1 MALIE
6 RGPVEL
12 TPGGW
17 RTLERFVGKVS
28 STTAFFRSPA
38 GVRIKVRYGDGSFLG
53 FDRQKQTLD
62 GASQKTLSVL
72 GVRRCRADAGEYRP
86 DEVPLLGDR
95 DRWTLIGCM
104 EP

>member
-17 RTLERFVGKVS
+17 PTLERFVGKVS
-28 STTAFFRSPA
+28 STPAFFRSPA

-62 GASQKTLSVL
+62 GASQKTLSVSGFV
-72 GVRRCRADAGEYRP
+72 GVARMQASTDRARSLSWEIA
-86 DEVPLLGDR
+86 
-95 DRWTLIGCM
+95 IGG
-104 EP
+104 P

>member
-28 STTAFFRSPA
+28 LTTAFFRSPA
-38 GVRIKVRYGDGSFLG
+38 GVLIKVRYGDGSFLG

-62 GASQKTLSVL
+62 GASQKTLSVSGFV
-72 GVRRCRADAGEYRP
+72 GVARMQAST
-86 DEVPLLGDR
+86 DR
-95 DRWTLIGCM
+95 TRSLSWEIAIGG
-104 EP
+104 P

>member
-1 MALIE
+1 MAPIE

-38 GVRIKVRYGDGSFLG
+38 GVRIQVRYGDGSFLG

-62 GASQKTLSVL
+62 GASQKTLSVSGFV
-72 GVRRCRADAGEYRP
+72 GVARMQAST
-86 DEVPLLGDR
+86 DR
-95 DRWTLIGCM
+95 TRSLSWEIAIGG
-104 EP
+104 P